1 MESKEAEN
9 VRMLNEKNL
18 FLKRFEKS
26 LQRVQEVLQILES
39 QEELISKLNQSN
51 TNNNQ
56 LLIAKNYDALLR
68 ELESECHVKLASE
81 EELKKLVRED
91 GKNRQEKFNLESKNK
106 VQEEEIKKLKE
117 DIKKLTPLI
126 NHFTEKIK
134 KLEAEKTE
142 ILKKGEKK
150 PAEQK
155 GDKLTE
161 IKHLI
166 DQYISEVESN
176 LKSVGGLSEEEMN
189 GLIQSELKGILGYI
203 PKSIANKNK

>member
-1 MESKEAEN
+1 M
-9 VRMLNEKNL
+9 
-18 FLKRFEKS
+18 
-26 LQRVQEVLQILES
+26 
-39 QEELISKLNQSN
+39 
-51 TNNNQ
+51 
-56 LLIAKNYDALLR
+56 
-68 ELESECHVKLASE
+68 ASE

-203 PKSIANKNK
+203 PKSISNKNK